1 MTDEGLI
8 SDRTGTKPAS
18 LKRPASAPADEAKAM
33 EEAQKDAAEERESER
48 GYQ

>member
-1 MTDEGLI
+1 MADQELH
-8 SDRTGTKPAS
+8 SDDSQTKPAS
-18 LKRPASAPADEAKAM
+18 LKSPDRAPADEARAM

>member
-1 MTDEGLI
+1 MADQGPHSDE
-8 SDRTGTKPAS
+8 SQMKHANPKQPES
-18 LKRPASAPADEAKAM
+18 PPADEARAM

>member
-1 MTDEGLI
+1 MADKKLPKDESHIRHAVL
-8 SDRTGTKPAS
+8 KQPES
-18 LKRPASAPADEAKAM
+18 LSGDETSAM

>member
-1 MTDEGLI
+1 MADQQPH
-8 SDRTGTKPAS
+8 SSKRYAKYAS
-18 LKRPASAPADEAKAM
+18 VKQPESPPPDEARAM